1 MQIPGDP
8 NEPKDE
14 VSPGHSQET
23 EAPTE
28 ALRPITLPED
38 NASEAATELMAS
50 PPDQLGEIT
59 HLPPPQSPKPEAAPS
74 KLVIQ
79 AERQSLAQEFWGFIV
94 HNKAWWMTPIIIVL
108 ALMVAFILFA
118 ETSPVLP
125 FIYTVI

>member
-14 VSPGHSQET
+14 VSPGLSQET

-38 NASEAATELMAS
+38 SHSEAATELLAS
-50 PPDQLGEIT
+50 PANPLGEIT
-59 HLPPPQSPKPEAAPS
+59 HLPPPQTPKSEATPA

-79 AERQSLAQEFWGFIV
+79 VDRQSLAQEFWGFIV
-94 HNKAWWMTPIIIVL
+94 HNKAWWMTPIILVL